1 VGRRCLT
8 QTPQYVQKQAA
19 GKSRRKET
27 KMVNKNV
34 ARGLFLACMALG
46 FGVSALQHP
55 LGSLSRAGPGLF
67 PLMMSSALLVIALF
81 ILVQA
86 RFAESEP
93 LEFNPVNISRIL
105 LGLCALAALT
115 EWVNMTAGIV
125 ALVFIVSGA
134 SSSPSWQ
141 RSVKVSIGLIAVA
154 LAFKKLLGLN
164 LPLY

>member
-1 VGRRCLT
+1 
-8 QTPQYVQKQAA
+8 
-19 GKSRRKET
+19 
-27 KMVNKNV
+27 MVNRNYVK
-34 ARGLFLACMALG
+34 AIFLACIALG

-67 PLMMSSALLVIALF
+67 PMMMSGALLAIALLL
-81 ILVQA
+81 LVQA
-86 RFAESEP
+86 RFAEPQP
-93 LEFNPVNISRIL
+93 LEFNPKNIGRIL
-105 LGLCALAALT
+105 LGLCALAAIT
-115 EWVNMTAGIV
+115 ELVNMIAGIV

-141 RSVKVSIGLIAVA
+141 RSFKVSIGLIAVA